1 MKAKTL
7 LIAAAALAA
16 GVISSQAQVYSQNI
30 VGYVNS
36 PTPAGFTAVAN
47 PLGNGNNSATN
58 LFDTTSGANDGSV
71 LYIWTGTKY
80 SQVQFDSTQ
89 TTGFSDAVS
98 GNPVTAPTLA
108 PGTGFLFN
116 NQNASNTVTYVGVV
130 TIGGPGASTNVV
142 GLTTNI
148 LSSHTLYSFPSSV
161 LPIGGGISSVLG
173 IVNVG
178 GNLDGSL
185 VLIPKITGGVVHG
198 YTEFEF
204 DSTQTT
210 GFSDAVTG
218 NAVAEPVIS
227 VGGSFL
233 FSNQSGSDYQW
244 VQSL

>member
-30 VGYVNS
+30 VGYVN
-36 PTPAGFTAVAN
+36 TPAVVGFTAMAN
-47 PLGNGNNSATN
+47 PLGNSNNSATN

-98 GNPVTAPTLA
+98 GNTVAAPILP
-108 PGTGFLFN
+108 PGVGFLFN
-116 NQNASNTVTYVGVV
+116 NQNASNTVTYVGTV
-130 TIGGPGASTNVV
+130 TVGGPGASTNVV

-148 LSSHTLYSFPSSV
+148 LSSHTLYVFPASV
-161 LPIGGGISSVLG
+161 LPVGGGISSVLG

-178 GNLDGSL
+178 GSLDGSIVL
-185 VLIPKITGGVVHG
+185 VPKITAGVVHG
-198 YTEFEF
+198 YSQIQF
-204 DSTQTT
+204 DSTQST
-210 GFSDAVTG
+210 GFFRC
-218 NAVAEPVIS
+218 
-227 VGGSFL
+227 SFWQPSSRTCDSCWWFVL
-233 FSNQSGSDYQW
+233 
-244 VQSL
+244 VQ